1 MTQKFLL
8 FFGGILSMTVGFVPY
23 SSSYPLFVFT
33 FIYLF
38 SAWGGGA
45 DYTSG
50 DQRITCG
57 SSFST
62 M

>member
-1 MTQKFLL
+1 
-8 FFGGILSMTVGFVPY
+8 MTVGFVPY

-38 SAWGGGA
+38 SAWGGA